1 VHTIWQTPDPA
12 PDVFTSPKQSG
23 RLGGTDMDYALQKT
37 YLNSAIFEFLL
48 VILQFLESIEKFE
61 EPRFD
66 WAAAVLNQYNR
77 PLIR

>member
-1 VHTIWQTPDPA
+1 
-12 PDVFTSPKQSG
+12 
-23 RLGGTDMDYALQKT
+23 MDYALQKT